1 MVKIKEREKGRVETM
16 TRLVAFVCIEPKAVK
31 RGQSLSDIKF

>member
-1 MVKIKEREKGRVETM
+1 MVKIKEEGRVETM